1 MTSENTDYSMDT
13 TDATDLANLAQLGL
27 TKRREML
34 QRHLATNGA
43 GRIVEMF
50 AQFIGMAN
58 AVAANCAEMSD
69 TVLIT
74 ECGVHPDKF
83 TGINLPTIVGACQG
97 VLLAGKCDPAGACHG
112 CAYRLGSI
120 ANQSPITT
128 ADAQYMGTDQKGFM
142 CHAHLDDRGEPTK
155 VCVGHA
161 KSAKQTI

>member
-1 MTSENTDYSMDT
+1 LGEITDYSPTADDAMDI
-13 TDATDLANLAQLGL
+13 AKLAKVDLAV
-27 TKRREML
+27 RRETL
-34 QRHLATNGA
+34 THLLATHGA
-43 GRIVEMF
+43 GRLVEMF

-58 AVAANCAEMSD
+58 AVVANCAEMSD
-69 TVLIT
+69 MVLIT

-97 VLLAGKCDPAGACHG
+97 VLLASKCDPAGACHG

-128 ADAQYMGTDQKGFM
+128 DDAEHMVFDPKGFM
-142 CHAHLDDRGEPTK
+142 CHAHFDDQGEPTK